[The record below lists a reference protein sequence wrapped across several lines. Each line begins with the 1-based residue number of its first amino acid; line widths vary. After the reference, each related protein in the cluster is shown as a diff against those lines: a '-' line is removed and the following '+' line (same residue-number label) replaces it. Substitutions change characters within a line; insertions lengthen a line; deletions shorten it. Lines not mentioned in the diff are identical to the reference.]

1 MKKFNLDVNYELQKE
16 NAEGKAYTPEEL
28 SEGNAQLTN
37 NYIET
42 AVLLTNKDGL
52 DSQFRRIWVKIQSKI
67 QTALNTKEYEV
78 EFEQGEFD
86 FIKNAILNAKFNPT
100 IAKYVV
106 ALEDA
111 ILSV

>member
-1 MKKFNLDVNYELQKE
+1 MKKFNLDVDYDLQKE
-16 NAEGKAYTPEEL
+16 NKDGKAYTPEEL

-42 AVLLTNKDGL
+42 SVLLSNKDGL

-67 QTALNTKEYEV
+67 QMALNSKDYVIEL
-78 EFEQGEFD
+78 EQGEYD